1 MTAGDG
7 SDQLANRLTAALDQP
22 LETIRKCE
30 TFLGEVI
37 GAALERDPGDR
48 VRSRN
53 LTAKLLTRIMRDNR
67 CAAVLSLT
75 GYAVQAT
82 TLVASVFEVA
92 FTVGYIRDEV
102 DRADEWMNYE
112 DPTRPFRGVK
122 HMIQD
127 VIGRYGRE
135 NKQAAIK
142 SKYLTY
148 RQLCQ
153 VKHAHPDVERS
164 FGIEEDE
171 DRSTLTVG
179 PIANDA
185 SIRMSWFALTHAAGL
200 TTVGAYP
207 VIEHYVAAERQASL
221 GSLLRE
227 INEAIDEQNRH
238 AYENEWNRDPHPG
251 QWKL

>member
-7 SDQLANRLTAALDQP
+7 PDDLADGLTVALGQP
-22 LETIRKCE
+22 VKTIRKCE
-30 TFLGEVI
+30 TFLAEVI
-37 GAALERDPGDR
+37 GAALERDPGDK

-67 CAAVLSLT
+67 CAAVLSVT

-102 DRADEWMNYE
+102 DRANEWWNHE
-112 DPTRPFRGVK
+112 DPTRPFKGVK

-127 VIGRYGRE
+127 VIRRYGRHDE
-135 NKQAAIK
+135 AAIN
-142 SKYLTY
+142 SKYLIY
-148 RQLCQ
+148 QQLCLA
-153 VKHAHPDVERS
+153 KHAHPDVERV

-171 DRSTLTVG
+171 GRSTLTAG

-200 TTVGAYP
+200 ATVGAYP

-227 INEAIDEQNRH
+227 ISKAVDKQNQH
-238 AYENEWNRDPHPG
+238 ALESGWDTDPHPG